1 MKKIISSIPYLVAFS
16 VFVFADQLSKIAAI
30 AHLKNQPDIVL
41 IKNILRFQYLEN
53 KGAAWGIFQGHTWLF
68 SLITIFIMS
77 MIVFFFIKMP
87 YQKKFIPLRIVL
99 TILAAG
105 AIGNFIDRI
114 TAGYVVDFIYFE
126 IINFPI
132 FNVADIYV
140 CISVIILMYLLIF
153 HYKEEE
159 LTWNKN

>member
-1 MKKIISSIPYLVAFS
+1 MKKIVSSIPYLVIFS
-16 VFVFADQLSKIAAI
+16 VLVFADQLSKMVAT

-41 IKNILRFQYLEN
+41 VKNILRFQYLEN
-53 KGAAWGIFQGHTWLF
+53 RGAAWGIFQGHTWLF
-68 SLITIFIMS
+68 SLITIFILS
-77 MIVFFFIKMP
+77 VIIFFFIKIP
-87 YQKKFIPLRIVL
+87 YKKKFLPLRIVL

-114 TAGYVVDFIYFE
+114 TTGYVVDFIYFE

-153 HYKEEE
+153 RYKEEE
-159 LTWNKN
+159 LTWKKN